1 MRITVYTNAP
11 ECFEDMSEVLRVFYP
26 GSEIAQAETPD
37 AFLRHER
44 SELEGWV
51 IEKYDL
57 QGEKFQWT
65 APLAGDGWEVKRR
78 RRRSVK
84 QGCYWLLRHVT
95 GKQPPWGSL
104 TGIRPTRL
112 FYERLEKGD
121 TPAEAEASLLRQFD
135 LRPGRARLLRETCE
149 TQRPFMNPPA
159 DAVDVYVGIPFC
171 VTRCSYCS
179 FFAEALGK
187 GRKVPPYLDALA
199 REMDAGADLLRRKGL
214 KVRALYVGGGTPT
227 ALNAEQLARVLEQ
240 MGRLFPGWREWTVEA
255 GRPDTIDADKL
266 RAMREAGVTRVSV
279 NPQTLND

>member
-44 SELEGWV
+44 GEREGWV

-84 QGCYWLLRHVT
+84 QGCYWLLRRVT

-104 TGIRPTRL
+104 TGIWRKAIRPPKRRRRCCGSL
-112 FYERLEKGD
+112 ICG
-121 TPAEAEASLLRQFD
+121 PAARGFCAK
-135 LRPGRARLLRETCE
+135 RAKR
-149 TQRPFMNPPA
+149 
-159 DAVDVYVGIPFC
+159 
-171 VTRCSYCS
+171 S
-179 FFAEALGK
+179 
-187 GRKVPPYLDALA
+187 A
-199 REMDAGADLLRRKGL
+199 R
-214 KVRALYVGGGTPT
+214 
-227 ALNAEQLARVLEQ
+227 
-240 MGRLFPGWREWTVEA
+240 
-255 GRPDTIDADKL
+255 
-266 RAMREAGVTRVSV
+266 S
-279 NPQTLND
+279 